1 MCDDCFAS
9 AIFGVCVG
17 PTEHCSVAAMAA
29 VAEDDFESGV
39 GDVSNLMKKTP
50 AAETDEATTGQPAS
64 GKGRGRGRGR
74 GGRGEG
80 RQAKG
85 KEAKSGP
92 QSLCICPGCVF
103 VKYPG
108 SRFCAEG
115 EHKKACDNI
124 LYQRRSRKDI
134 SEAQRQAFDLE
145 MASDQKAG
153 EEVAMFAR
161 DNPPSMR
168 RKSLVDFAKFERRRG
183 VRASAK
189 DSLGDVAMTKRAFMK
204 HCTNTL
210 GLEDTE
216 AGEQLAF

>member
-29 VAEDDFESGV
+29 VAEDDFESSM

-50 AAETDEATTGQPAS
+50 AAEADEATTGQPAS

-103 VKYPG
+103 VKYQG

-115 EHKKACDNI
+115 EHKKAWDNI

-134 SEAQRQAFDLE
+134 SEAQKQAFDLE
-145 MASDQKAG
+145 MASGQ
-153 EEVAMFAR
+153 
-161 DNPPSMR
+161 
-168 RKSLVDFAKFERRRG
+168 
-183 VRASAK
+183 
-189 DSLGDVAMTKRAFMK
+189 
-204 HCTNTL
+204 
-210 GLEDTE
+210 
-216 AGEQLAF
+216 